1 MCGGSPSVQPY
12 VAPPKETDPAV
23 QEAIRKER
31 ELNMKRRG
39 RQSTILSG
47 GAGILDS
54 GSKKTMLGE

>member
-1 MCGGSPSVQPY
+1 MCGGSPKVQPY

-31 ELNMKRRG
+31 ELAMRRRG

-47 GAGILDS
+47 GAGLVDS
-54 GSKKTMLGE
+54 GTKKTLLGG